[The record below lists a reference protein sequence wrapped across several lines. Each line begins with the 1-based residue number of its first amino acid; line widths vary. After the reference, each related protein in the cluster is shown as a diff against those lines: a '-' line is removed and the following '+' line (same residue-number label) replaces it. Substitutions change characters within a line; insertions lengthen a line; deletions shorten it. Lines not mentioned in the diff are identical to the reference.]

1 MRKTTGSTFTADFRH
16 EFEAETTTLLRR
28 RFLWFTGLF
37 LVLIFMGVVAGA
49 VSLVAYQQ
57 GGPPSHIT
65 EANARLYR
73 GLILAPTSGTISLLV
88 YLGCFIYVLRHRPP
102 LQTLLNMA
110 FWLVVFEGAVNIVE
124 GRIVASPSVD
134 WSSGME
140 IAVAHVLASLF
151 LPWTPRQAIRP
162 MVPLIALNAAALLM
176 FGQASVSERLLIIA
190 LSPLAGVPGTIICWI
205 RHSRRLQ
212 RFKLGFLQQRYGE
225 VRRELVDA
233 RRIHESLF
241 PAPLEEG
248 PVRFTYRYE
257 PMRQI
262 GGDYLH
268 AHVGGGGGDGSL
280 SLVIIDV
287 TGHGIAAA
295 LTVNRLQG
303 ELQRIFAENPDVE
316 PGEVLTLLN
325 RYVHLTL
332 SDHSIFATAM
342 CIKVDPR
349 TSSLQY
355 ASGGHPPAFL
365 RAVDGTIEQLGSTAF
380 MLGACS
386 AEVFQAD
393 SLSLR
398 FGPGDTLVAYTD
410 GAIEARNRTG
420 RMFGINGL
428 LRLIAISRPDLDAG
442 WPRTIADAVDRH
454 RAGPP
459 EDDTLVIEIT
469 RPLEVPAQS
478 EHARQHPVA
487 ADAQ

>member
-16 EFEAETTTLLRR
+16 EFEVETTTLLRR
-28 RFLWFTGLF
+28 RFLLFTGLF
-37 LVLIFMGVVAGA
+37 LALIFLGVVMS
-49 VSLVAYQQ
+49 VISLVAYQQ
-57 GGPPSHIT
+57 GNLLSDNT
-65 EANARLYR
+65 EVNAWIYR
-73 GLILAPTSGTISLLV
+73 GLILAVTSGMISLLV
-88 YLGCFIYVLRHRPP
+88 YLGCFIYVLRHRLP

-110 FWLVVFEGAVNIVE
+110 FWLVVFEGAVNIIE

-134 WSSGME
+134 WSSGVE

-162 MVPLIALNAAALLM
+162 MVPLIALNAAALLL
-176 FGQASVSERLLIIA
+176 FGQASVPERLLIIA

-205 RHSRRLQ
+205 RHSRRLE
-212 RFKLGFLQQRYGE
+212 RFKLGFLQKRYGE

-241 PAPLEEG
+241 PAPLNEG

-268 AHVGGGGGDGSL
+268 SHVGADGSL

-303 ELQRIFAENPDVE
+303 ELQRIFAENPEVE
-316 PGEVLTLLN
+316 PDDVLTLLN

-332 SDHSIFATAM
+332 SDHSIFATAL
-342 CIKVDPR
+342 CVRVDPH

-365 RAVDGTIEQLGSTAF
+365 RAVNGTIEQLGSTAF

-428 LRLIAISRPDLDAG
+428 LRLIAVSRPDLDAG

-469 RPLEVPAQS
+469 RPIDVPAQA
-478 EHARQHPVA
+478 EHAGQHPVA
-487 ADAQ
+487 ADAQR